1 MKRVYFI
8 IIIVFLHGY
17 FQSLYAQ
24 RAEIDISVSP
34 FSDAIMNQAAVI
46 STDFAVRY
54 KVSDAFAVG
63 LGINPTFLKYT
74 VGEIEINYLPVY
86 LSFRYQ
92 IAENKYIS
100 PYFLLNLGGSFI
112 QLEPDPEF
120 QGRVAIGTDFIISQ
134 RCSLFVELGVS
145 YITTRTLWSPFSFGI
160 RL

>member
-74 VGEIEINYLPVY
+74 VGEIKYLPVY